1 MPQML
6 LIVEPLG
13 QRAERGR
20 AAGEAV
26 YQRMLDFAAEL
37 QASGLLLGV
46 NSLGT
51 PARRLTKRD
60 GGAQVWDGPFA
71 EAKEMVGGYRHGLG
85 RALPGRGVGHGGDP
99 WRGPLLHVSPSPSR
113 AALNAGAPGRSCRPR
128 SRQSGCPSAGTAS
141 PQDLPCPASAPEGT
155 AMLAA
160 LSRPAA
166 SGGPARERPGARPA

>member
-20 AAGEAV
+20 VAGEAV

-37 QASGLLLGV
+37 KAEGLLIGT

-51 PARRLTKRD
+51 AARRLSKRH

-71 EAKEMVGGYRHGLG
+71 EAKEMVGGYFLLDTEDPAV
-85 RALPGRGVGHGGDP
+85 ALAWAERCPAAEWATVEIRGVG
-99 WRGPLLHVSPSPSR
+99 
-113 AALNAGAPGRSCRPR
+113 
-128 SRQSGCPSAGTAS
+128 
-141 PQDLPCPASAPEGT
+141 PCYA
-155 AMLAA
+155 
-160 LSRPAA
+160 
-166 SGGPARERPGARPA
+166 

>member
-26 YQRMLDFAAEL
+26 YQRMVDFAAEL
-37 QASGLLLGV
+37 KSAGLLLGV

-51 PARRLTKRD
+51 AARRLTVRD

-71 EAKEMVGGYRHGLG
+71 EAKEMVGGYFLLDTEDAAV
-85 RALPGRGVGHGGDP
+85 ALAWAERCPAAEWATVEIRGVG
-99 WRGPLLHVSPSPSR
+99 
-113 AALNAGAPGRSCRPR
+113 
-128 SRQSGCPSAGTAS
+128 
-141 PQDLPCPASAPEGT
+141 PCYE
-155 AMLAA
+155 
-160 LSRPAA
+160 
-166 SGGPARERPGARPA
+166 

>member
-6 LIVEPLG
+6 FIVEPVG

-37 QASGLLLGV
+37 QAEGLLLGV

-51 PARRLTKRD
+51 AARRLAKRD

-71 EAKEMVGGYRHGLG
+71 EAKEMVGGYFLLNTEDPAV
-85 RALPGRGVGHGGDP
+85 ALAWAEKCPAAEWATIEIRGVG
-99 WRGPLLHVSPSPSR
+99 
-113 AALNAGAPGRSCRPR
+113 
-128 SRQSGCPSAGTAS
+128 
-141 PQDLPCPASAPEGT
+141 PCY
-155 AMLAA
+155 M
-160 LSRPAA
+160 
-166 SGGPARERPGARPA
+166 